1 VLDMVSC
8 RAARWLC
15 HLLLTV
21 VLLVGAAPASA
32 ADADSTLLP
41 AHAADRIIVGFE
53 PNATRLE
60 RRRALAVTGPASP
73 RAASPI
79 APDVA
84 VLELGAGQPVAS
96 AIGATRQMPGV
107 SYAEPDYRVW
117 TAATADDPYYL
128 AGEQWGAYGDATV
141 PHANPFGSGAGEAWS
156 AGHVGASSIIV
167 GIIDEGVAIQHP
179 ELADNIWRNPAET
192 VDGVDEDGNGY
203 VDDVSGWDFYHDDA
217 TVYDSTADDHG
228 THVAGTIGARGGN
241 GVGVAGVN
249 WRVSLIAAKFM
260 GPDGGYV
267 SDAIRA
273 LDYITDLKIRHGLD
287 IVATNNSWSGGG
299 YSRALND
306 AIDRGGDAG
315 ILFITAAGNEGRD
328 IDASP
333 AYPAAYRCVK
343 RADDSPRGW
352 DCAVA
357 VANLRSDGELASD
370 SNRGATGVDLAA
382 PGSAIISTSPVASG
396 SYARLSGTSMAA
408 AHTSGAVALCASVDP
423 SLPAARLRE
432 LLLDSGSITGSL
444 VGRTVSQARL
454 DIGALVAACAAV
466 DPPPAQATVEVDDL
480 DMAFHRFGSG
490 WHESADGY
498 RGHHFWAPTRDDA
511 RTLYGTWKP
520 LLDNAGWY
528 EILVHIPVVHATSR
542 RASYRIKTS
551 SGWVTRVRNQ
561 QKRQGTWVSLG
572 SHHLSSTPIVQ
583 LADRTDESVSLARSV
598 AFDAARFVSV
608 GGSLPELVR
617 QRHYDRA
624 PRWCRGARGGRSG
637 SCLLVRFVH
646 LDAGEAEGER
656 LLRGRVEVEDGT
668 FGHGAFAEHRPVQL
682 D

>member
-1 VLDMVSC
+1 VFDMVS
-8 RAARWLC
+8 RLPAPWPR

-21 VLLVGAAPASA
+21 VLLVLPVLLVSADPASTAGAAPAW
-32 ADADSTLLP
+32 LP
-41 AHAADRIIVGFE
+41 AHAADRVIVGFE
-53 PNATRLE
+53 PDATRRE
-60 RRRALAVTGPASP
+60 RRRALAVAGPAWP

-84 VLELGAGQPVAS
+84 VLELGAGQPVAG
-96 AIGATRQMPGV
+96 AIRAVRQAPGV

-128 AGEQWGAYGDATV
+128 AGEQWGAYGEATV

-156 AGHVGASSIIV
+156 AGHVGASGIFV

-203 VDDVSGWDFYHDDA
+203 VDDVWGWDFYHDDA

-260 GPDGGYV
+260 GPGGGYV

-333 AYPAAYRCVK
+333 AYPAAYRCVT
-343 RADDSPRGW
+343 RADGSPRGW
-352 DCAVA
+352 DCVVA

-370 SNRGATGVDLAA
+370 SNRGASGVDLAA
-382 PGSAIISTSPVASG
+382 PGSAIISTFPVATG

-408 AHTSGAVALCASVDP
+408 AHASGAVALCASVAP
-423 SLPAARLRE
+423 TLPPARLRE
-432 LLLDSGSITGSL
+432 LLLDSGAFTGSL
-444 VGRTVSQARL
+444 AGRLVSQARL
-454 DIGALVAACAAV
+454 DIGALVAACVAAH
-466 DPPPAQATVEVDDL
+466 PPPAQAMVEVDDL
-480 DMAFHRFGSG
+480 DGAFHRFGSG
-490 WHESADGY
+490 WAEGAEGY
-498 RGHHFWAPTRDDA
+498 GGHHFWAPTRDGA
-511 RTLYGTWKP
+511 RTLYGAWKP
-520 LLDNAGWY
+520 LLAQAGWY
-528 EILVHIPVVHATSR
+528 DVLVHIPVAHATSR
-542 RASYRIKTS
+542 RASYRVKTS

-572 SHHLSSTPIVQ
+572 IHHLSSTPIVQ
-583 LADRTDESVSLARSV
+583 LADRTDESDSMARSV
-598 AFDAARFVSV
+598 AFDAARFVPIAASP
-608 GGSLPELVR
+608 PELAQER
-617 QRHYDRA
+617 RHD
-624 PRWCRGARGGRSG
+624 
-637 SCLLVRFVH
+637 
-646 LDAGEAEGER
+646 
-656 LLRGRVEVEDGT
+656 
-668 FGHGAFAEHRPVQL
+668 
-682 D
+682 